1 MGTYALT
8 GGATGIGAAIKNRLL
23 GNGHRV
29 IVADIKEA
37 DVEAD
42 LSTADGRNAAI
53 RGIREAAG
61 AGLDGLVTS
70 AGVASHVPDH
80 GLITGVNY
88 FGTTGLVEGLK
99 DLVGRKQGSIVLIA
113 SNSAPQCQDEEFIK
127 LLLADDE
134 TAARTHAET
143 MDGQQV
149 YAGTKLALVRWMR
162 HNTVPLAKL
171 GMTINAIAPGYTET
185 PMTQATHDDPAY
197 GEAIKQFLASI
208 PVGRPGQPDDMANMA
223 EFLLSDKA
231 RFVCGTVMFVDG
243 GHDAMFRPDSI

>member
-1 MGTYALT
+1 MGLYALT

-23 GNGHRV
+23 ENGHRV
-29 IVADIKEA
+29 IVADIKNA
-37 DVEAD
+37 DIEAD
-42 LSTADGRNAAI
+42 LSTVEGRDVAV
-53 RGIREAAG
+53 RGFRDAAG
-61 AGLDGLVTS
+61 DGLDGLITS

-88 FGTTGLVEGLK
+88 FGTTVVVEGLK
-99 DLVGRKQGSIVLIA
+99 DLVSRKQGSIVLIA
-113 SNSAPQCQDEEFIK
+113 SNSAPQCQDEKYID

-134 TAARTHAET
+134 AAARAHSES

-162 HNTVPLAKL
+162 RNTVPLARL
-171 GMTINAIAPGYTET
+171 GITINAIAPGYTET

-208 PVGRPGQPDDMANMA
+208 PVGRPGQPEDMANMA
-223 EFLLSDKA
+223 EYLLSDKA